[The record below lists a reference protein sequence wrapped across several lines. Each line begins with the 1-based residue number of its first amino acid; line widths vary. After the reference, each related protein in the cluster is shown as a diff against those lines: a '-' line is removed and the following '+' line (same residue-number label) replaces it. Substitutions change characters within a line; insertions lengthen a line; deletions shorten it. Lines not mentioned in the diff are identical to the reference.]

1 LTNISLNI
9 PLMFH
14 MKMILTINFKRQNYE
29 EALKA
34 KLERKCK
41 ASKTIFG

>member
-1 LTNISLNI
+1 
-9 PLMFH
+9 
-14 MKMILTINFKRQNYE
+14 MKIILTINFKRQNYEE

-41 ASKTIFG
+41 ASKTSFWMN